1 MKDLLKKLS
10 QALASIGLIFI
21 LTILGSVSGQGP
33 KWLRRFIIPLLV
45 TIYAYFL
52 LQNWWV
58 LSCYLMAFPLSLG
71 YGTVSPDDDKP
82 SWFGKIAYKLFPK
95 SQVLQN
101 VIARGTVAFLIVLSM
116 LSVPIL
122 TKNWLSYLLG
132 SVGIILIW
140 SLVSWRGFG
149 SIPVKL
155 FRKEYNLLNVDL
167 VVYGV
172 TALGLVLIINGWAG

>member
-1 MKDLLKKLS
+1 MKNFFKK
-10 QALASIGLIFI
+10 
-21 LTILGSVSGQGP
+21 ILGSVGLIAVVAFLGALSGQNW

-82 SWFGKIAYKLFPK
+82 SWLGKIAYKLFPK
-95 SQVLQN
+95 SQFLQN
-101 VIARGTVAFLIVLSM
+101 VFARGIVGKLISLSM
-116 LSVPIL
+116 LSVPLI
-122 TKNWLSYLLG
+122 THNWLSYAIG
-132 SVGIILIW
+132 SWIIIGIW
-140 SLVSWRGFG
+140 SLVSWRAFG

-155 FRKEYNLLNVDL
+155 FNKEYQLLNVDL

-172 TALGLVLIINGWAG
+172 TACALVLIINGWVG